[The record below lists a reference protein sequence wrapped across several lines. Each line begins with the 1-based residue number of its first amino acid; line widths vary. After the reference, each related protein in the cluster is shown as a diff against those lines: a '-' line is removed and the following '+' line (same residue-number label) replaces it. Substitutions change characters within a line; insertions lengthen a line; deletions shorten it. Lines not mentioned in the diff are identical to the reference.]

1 MDDPL
6 SDEKDISRSG
16 VRIRLT
22 VEFHDF
28 LTSRGSSGEPRRDAN
43 SQIEALLWNLDLF
56 TSMMHLYGIF
66 VGSTATTIDWNDI
79 RIASLRERFVSIYDL
94 FLAETN
100 FERKFRLLLDL
111 VKLQIVFAGAVYDCR

>member
-1 MDDPL
+1 
-6 SDEKDISRSG
+6 
-16 VRIRLT
+16 
-22 VEFHDF
+22 
-28 LTSRGSSGEPRRDAN
+28 
-43 SQIEALLWNLDLF
+43 
-56 TSMMHLYGIF
+56 MMHLYGIF